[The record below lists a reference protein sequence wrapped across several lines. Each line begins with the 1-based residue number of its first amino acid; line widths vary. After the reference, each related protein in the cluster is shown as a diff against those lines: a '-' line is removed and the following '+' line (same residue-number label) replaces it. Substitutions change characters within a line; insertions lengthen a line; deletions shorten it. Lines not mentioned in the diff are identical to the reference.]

1 MYILL
6 PTFANIND
14 NLTYK
19 AIMIKG
25 LAVSLKQRHT
35 HWNLIHVLLH
45 SLSYNNI
52 SNVSLYLS
60 TVTMS
65 YGSFFY
71 DQKQDF
77 DFSYFYVSHRFQHAQ
92 HLTYM

>member
-25 LAVSLKQRHT
+25 LAVSLKH
-35 HWNLIHVLLH
+35 HVLLH